1 MPRMNPRLIE
11 EWIFLHLNLFI
22 RNWKRTE
29 DYGNYA
35 PDLPGCI
42 AITKKTLYRQEEN
55 TKND

>member
-1 MPRMNPRLIE
+1 MNPRLIE